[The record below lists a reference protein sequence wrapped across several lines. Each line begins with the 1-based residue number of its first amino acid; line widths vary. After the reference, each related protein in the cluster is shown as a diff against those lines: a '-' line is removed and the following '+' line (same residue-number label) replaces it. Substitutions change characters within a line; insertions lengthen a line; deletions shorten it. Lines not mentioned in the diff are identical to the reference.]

1 MLLIFFDSLTYLA
14 EFCRLTP
21 KFVLKFDSLKDR
33 IKSDLFWE
41 KLLLKSLMLVKFSIV
56 PLTVVGAVKNENSD
70 TLSETEPFVV
80 FNWSKLKEKLV
91 MLVRLLRMKEKFL
104 TVLLLELKANI
115 LFCPNLVK
123 ESLLQLLKFPLK
135 FISMKQETKIVELV
149 TLPPSV

>member
-21 KFVLKFDSLKDR
+21 KLVLKFDSLKDR

-70 TLSETEPFVV
+70 TLSEMEPFVV
-80 FNWSKLKEKLV
+80 FNWSRLKEKLV

-104 TVLLLELKANI
+104 TVLLLELKAII
-115 LFCPNLVK
+115 LFCPNRVK

-135 FISMKQETKIVELV
+135 FISIKQEIKIVELV